1 MKDFKTSTTICSYL
15 PTCILKNALCNLT
28 TCMDYLCYLNP
39 SLYLI
44 LTSQPFLPFQG
55 YYFTPFQL
63 SSVPLIFLL
72 YQVLLI
78 NFPIFFFYL
87 LHFSYKFPPHFFVLL
102 CSQSSL
108 KESPIL
114 IHKIFKNCLRLA
126 TILKMILR
134 YDTIQRDHL
143 FFCVSKARIH
153 FSPFI
158 NSRISSHNDD

>member
-15 PTCILKNALCNLT
+15 PTCILKNVLCNLT
-28 TCMDYLCYLNP
+28 TCMDYLGYLNP

-63 SSVPLIFLL
+63 SSVLLIFLL
-72 YQVLLI
+72 YQVFLI

-87 LHFSYKFPPHFFVLL
+87 LCFSYKFPPHFFVLL

-114 IHKIFKNCLRLA
+114 IHKILKNCLRLV
-126 TILKMILR
+126 TIVKMILR
-134 YDTIQRDHL
+134 YDTIQMDHL
-143 FFCVSKARIH
+143 FFCVSKARVH
-153 FSPFI
+153 FSSFI